1 MSFDLALIEQQAA
14 ARDLLL
20 RLQLGGA
27 GPLQTLRVVVAR
39 RSSEQSLALL
49 GELKGWATPQRQGL
63 TNWRQWAAPPVDS
76 FGGTFPSSDVPY
88 IAPHATPLGSADSTG
103 LRPPRH
109 RALTSHQHFSFFM
122 LSIVV

>member
-14 ARDLLL
+14 ARGLLL

-39 RSSEQSLALL
+39 RSSDQSLALL

-63 TNWRQWAAPPVDS
+63 RLDTMRVRIACTLSNISAS
-76 FGGTFPSSDVPY
+76 FEYSSSP
-88 IAPHATPLGSADSTG
+88 TP
-103 LRPPRH
+103 
-109 RALTSHQHFSFFM
+109 
-122 LSIVV
+122 

>member
-39 RSSEQSLALL
+39 RSSDQSLALL

-63 TNWRQWAAPPVDS
+63 RLDTMRVQGRDTQDVGLLIWAA
-76 FGGTFPSSDVPY
+76 TFE
-88 IAPHATPLGSADSTG
+88 IG
-103 LRPPRH
+103 
-109 RALTSHQHFSFFM
+109 RAH
-122 LSIVV
+122 V